1 MNIQHLPALVNRVS
15 LVVVPILFALSGIA
29 VPALKS
35 GEVAQVALIAA
46 HPTGW
51 YLFTICSL
59 LGSAALIPASIA
71 MMQMTRLASPFCA
84 IAGAGLLA
92 VGGLVALSDSAT
104 QLVYWQ
110 MGTKGADPAQMAAL
124 IHRYENAAGASAIFM
139 LGALAF
145 VVGSVL
151 VAAALVRAKA
161 APAWAAV
168 LVPAGLVLNIASF
181 VGSSR
186 LLLIASS
193 LVLLAGLGRV
203 ALGDALA
210 PGRAAATA
218 SVQ

>member
-1 MNIQHLPALVNRVS
+1 VNIQHLPALVNRAA
-15 LVVVPILFALSGIA
+15 LVVAPILFALSGVA

-35 GEVAQVALIAA
+35 GEVAQIALIAA

-51 YLFTICSL
+51 YLFTMFSL
-59 LGSAALIPASIA
+59 VGSAALLPASIA
-71 MMQMTRLASPFCA
+71 LMQRTRVASPFCA
-84 IAGAGLLA
+84 IVGAGLLA
-92 VGGLVALSDSAT
+92 VGGLVALADSAT

-110 MGTKGADPAQMAAL
+110 MGAKGADPAQMAAL
-124 IHRYENAAGASAIFM
+124 GHRYENAAGASVIFM
-139 LGALAF
+139 LGALAL

-168 LVPAGLVLNIASF
+168 LVPAGLVLNIVSF

-186 LLLIASS
+186 LLLIVSS
-193 LVLLAGLGRV
+193 LVLLAGMGRV
-203 ALGDALA
+203 ALGDA
-210 PGRAAATA
+210 PVSGRAAATA